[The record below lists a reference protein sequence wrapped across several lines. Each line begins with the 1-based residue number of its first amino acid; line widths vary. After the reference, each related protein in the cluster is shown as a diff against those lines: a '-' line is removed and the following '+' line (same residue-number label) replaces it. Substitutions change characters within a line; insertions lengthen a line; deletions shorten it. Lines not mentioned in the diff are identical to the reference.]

1 MRTLA
6 RISERFI
13 WSGIS
18 KDVYAL
24 VSDYFTFTFS
34 FGIYYYYYLQIETC
48 DICKELVEK

>member
-24 VSDYFTFTFS
+24 VSDYLLLPSVLAF
-34 FGIYYYYYLQIETC
+34 IIII
-48 DICKELVEK
+48 ICRLKHVTSVKNW